1 MTSQK
6 ATWGINQGVP
16 SVRPQQMENEMET
29 TQEAA
34 MSLQE
39 IRAHINRD
47 RGLPSPEDIAAA
59 GLVLVDDC
67 AGVVRPDSFTG
78 TWLGPVAEFGIVGRV
93 FDKDAQALKKGRF
106 LVQLTEM
113 HGEIVHFDYG
123 VRNV

>member
-1 MTSQK
+1 
-6 ATWGINQGVP
+6 
-16 SVRPQQMENEMET
+16 
-29 TQEAA
+29 